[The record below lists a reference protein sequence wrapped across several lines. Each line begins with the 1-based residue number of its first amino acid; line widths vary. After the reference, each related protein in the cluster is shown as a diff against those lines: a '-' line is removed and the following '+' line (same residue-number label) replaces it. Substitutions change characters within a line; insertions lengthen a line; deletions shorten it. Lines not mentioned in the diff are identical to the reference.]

1 MDPGPIRV
9 VPGQTPVAGPL
20 FSHFVTGVA
29 TAKDMAQLR
38 GLPAARQ
45 ACRLSPDPCPAPGSK
60 PSCRGTWGHHQVSPK
75 GVLACSDTEGLPI
88 VCLRGSSP
96 ALLPTVHLQGRQLT
110 CVLQV
115 PCGRSTGLCSQHGTS
130 DGPGA
135 RRGPARRDSQQAFP
149 VGGFPGCPVGFTVS
163 TQHSSAVLTS
173 LMHRFRKICFQMQ
186 NVGLL
191 AGSSQREESV
201 RSKTEHLCKIRA
213 RRTRSWPGQL
223 CSELSFSADP
233 FLGTSCSPWRP
244 LAGVPGMDRWRPR
257 RL

>member
-1 MDPGPIRV
+1 MFRHRRAAHCLSERLLTRPPADR
-9 VPGQTPVAGPL
+9 TPAG
-20 FSHFVTGVA
+20 
-29 TAKDMAQLR
+29 TAAHLR
-38 GLPAARQ
+38 AA
-45 ACRLSPDPCPAPGSK
+45 GS
-60 PSCRGTWGHHQVSPK
+60 
-75 GVLACSDTEGLPI
+75 
-88 VCLRGSSP
+88 LRAEPRP
-96 ALLPTVHLQGRQLT
+96 ALVT
-110 CVLQV
+110 
-115 PCGRSTGLCSQHGTS
+115 GTS

-149 VGGFPGCPVGFTVS
+149 VGGFPVCPVGFAVS
-163 TQHSSAVLTS
+163 TQRSSAVLTS